1 MSTEAAR
8 PLSLSPALR
17 ATLRRLRDALGVTT
31 EPVIDVRD
39 LKEVETFVGS
49 VVPDAVIATLLA
61 TGRTIGAVSTET
73 DFHRGFVATW
83 EPRASK
89 RERDA
94 LICFDHWGEHPL
106 FVIGFRSTRQRSEPA
121 LIVWDHKKNVTVPEF
136 GLDDLVRYV
145 EGRFVGIHRD
155 GERAPLEV
163 DLRSPPGPADE
174 GFVPRLVVSVPAER
188 WVEHP
193 KFGRGRVLRE
203 VDGRLE
209 IAFSDATRTLLAKF
223 VQPA

>member
-1 MSTEAAR
+1 MSTEAVR
-8 PLSLSPALR
+8 ELSLSPVLR

-31 EPVIDVRD
+31 EPVLDVRD
-39 LKEVETFVGS
+39 LAEVETFVGS

-61 TGRTIGAVSTET
+61 TGRTIGTVSTET

-83 EPRASK
+83 EPRISK
-89 RERDA
+89 RELGA

-106 FVIGFRSTRQRSEPA
+106 FVIGFRPTKQRGEPA

-136 GLDDLVRYV
+136 GLDDVSRYV
-145 EGRFVGIHRD
+145 EGRFAGIHRD
-155 GERAPLEV
+155 DEHDPLAL
-163 DLRSPPGPADE
+163 DLRSAPGPADAA
-174 GFVPRLVVSVPAER
+174 FVPRLVASVPAER

-193 KFGRGRVLRE
+193 KFGRGKVLRE
-203 VDGRLE
+203 ADGRLE
-209 IAFSDATRTLLAKF
+209 IAFADATRTLLAKF